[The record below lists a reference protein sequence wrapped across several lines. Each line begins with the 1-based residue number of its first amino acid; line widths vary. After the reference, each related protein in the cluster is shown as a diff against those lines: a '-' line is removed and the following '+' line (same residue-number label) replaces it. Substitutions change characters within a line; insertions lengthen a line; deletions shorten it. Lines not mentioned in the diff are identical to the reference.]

1 MAEGRYE
8 FNYDKNGPYGRAVAL
23 TVAHRRPGVHLD
35 LGCGFGAIAEPLRD
49 AGVEY
54 VGADCD
60 PEGLA
65 SLAARGFGTVP
76 IDLTNIAE
84 CEAAIRDALAGRPI
98 GSISLL
104 DVLEHLAVGDDLLE
118 MLRRMG
124 DGTSA
129 PLIIS
134 VPNVTHRDLGAKL
147 VLARW
152 DYTPT
157 GLLDRTHLVHHT
169 QEYLSDR
176 LSASGW
182 GCVETRD
189 FDLVDS
195 DQHFPDGLPTL
206 NRSTSV
212 GAFLSTLR
220 ETAAP
225 HAVTNQFVRA
235 YQPVVVPTSPDRES
249 SSERRPMF
257 SVIMRTQGKRLAA
270 LREALLCL
278 RGQTIQDFEIRL
290 MVHRPSEDAT
300 EGLLDLLHELPAE
313 LAERVHLT
321 LVTDGGRSRPLNQG
335 LECARGQYVVCLDDD
350 DLVLAHW
357 LETFQALA
365 SERPGSVLRAGAV
378 SQTARPVTSPR
389 GVESHWM
396 SGPVVLEF
404 PEEFEIIDHLHRNY
418 TPLMAWAF
426 PRTAHTDLGLRF
438 DEDLHL
444 CEDWDF
450 ALRALQYCGVA
461 ASPEITSIYRRWE
474 GAENS
479 ATLHQAHEWDEV
491 RRSILDRMDAG
502 PLLLPAGTLGSLD
515 RQLYGRV
522 AELDGYATKLE
533 RNLAE
538 SRGYAT
544 TLEGHLEESRR
555 YAAKLETDIAE
566 LKRSVAPPGSLT
578 TVVPIIESAV
588 ERSVPRAYT
597 FARRSARLIRHVAR
611 RLKR

>member
-1 MAEGRYE
+1 MADGRYDL
-8 FNYDKNGPYGRAVAL
+8 NYDETGPYGRAVAL

-60 PEGLA
+60 PDGLA
-65 SLAARGFGTVP
+65 SLAARGFGTAP
-76 IDLTNIAE
+76 IDLANIE
-84 CEAAIRDALAGRPI
+84 VCEAAIRDALAGRPI

-104 DVLEHLAVGDDLLE
+104 DVLEHLATGDDLLAL
-118 MLRRMG
+118 LRRMA
-124 DGTSA
+124 DRTSA
-129 PLIIS
+129 PLVIS

-169 QEYLSDR
+169 EEYLSDR
-176 LSASGW
+176 LRASGW
-182 GCVETRD
+182 GCVETMD
-189 FDLVDS
+189 FELVDS
-195 DQHFPDGLPTL
+195 DQHFPERLPTL

-235 YQPVVVPTSPDRES
+235 YEPVVVPTSPDRES
-249 SSERRPMF
+249 SSDPRPMF

-278 RGQTIQDFEIRL
+278 RGQTVQDFEIRL
-290 MVHRPSEDAT
+290 MVHRPSEEAS
-300 EGLLDLLHELPAE
+300 EGLRQLLRELPAE

-321 LVTDGGRSRPLNQG
+321 LVADGGRARPLNQG
-335 LECARGQYVVCLDDD
+335 LERARGQYVVCLDDD

-357 LETFQALA
+357 LETFQTL
-365 SERPGSVLRAGAV
+365 SLEHPGCVLRVVAV
-378 SQTARPVTSPR
+378 SQAAQAVTSPD
-389 GVESHWM
+389 GAESHWM

-404 PEEFEIIDHLHRNY
+404 PEKFEIIDHLHRNY

-426 PRTAHTDLGLRF
+426 PRAAHTDLGLRF
-438 DEDLHL
+438 DEGLHV

-474 GAENS
+474 AAENS
-479 ATLHQAHEWDEV
+479 ATLHRAQEWDET

-515 RQLYGRV
+515 RQSYGRV
-522 AELDGYATKLE
+522 AELDGYANKLE
-533 RNLAE
+533 RHLEE

-544 TLEGHLEESRR
+544 NLEGHLEESRG
-555 YAAKLETDIAE
+555 YAAKLEADIAE
-566 LKRSVAPPGSLT
+566 LKRNIAPPGSLSS
-578 TVVPIIESAV
+578 VVPSIESAV
-588 ERSVPRAYT
+588 EQSAPRTYRFVT
-597 FARRSARLIRHVAR
+597 RSARLLR
-611 RLKR
+611 RLGRRLRR